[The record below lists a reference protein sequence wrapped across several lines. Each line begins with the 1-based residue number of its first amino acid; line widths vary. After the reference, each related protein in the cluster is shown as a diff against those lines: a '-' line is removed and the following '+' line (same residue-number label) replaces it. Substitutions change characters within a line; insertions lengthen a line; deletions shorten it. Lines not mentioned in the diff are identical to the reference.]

1 MDPTRAAVSESDAH
15 AGNSANLDAQEEAVN
30 KRIDADILNVME
42 NYKEILNLSR
52 VGLELLTIKI
62 GAKDH
67 YDVSREAFQ
76 LETRA
81 DSMVRSV
88 QSLYLLS
95 NALKLSLL
103 LSQSHMSQARN
114 HEVDQ
119 LEKQTQQYQQECAE
133 LLKEHWLS

>member
-1 MDPTRAAVSESDAH
+1 MDPTRPVMSENDAH

-30 KRIDADILNVME
+30 KRIDADVHTLME

-52 VGLELLTIKI
+52 I

-67 YDVSREAFQ
+67 YDVNREAFQ

-81 DSMVRSV
+81 DSMVRAV

-103 LSQSHMSQARN
+103 LSQSPMSEARN
-114 HEVDQ
+114 YEVDQ
-119 LEKQTQQYQQECAE
+119 LEKQTQQYQQECAK

>member
-1 MDPTRAAVSESDAH
+1 MDPTRPVMSENDAH

-30 KRIDADILNVME
+30 KRIDADVHTLME

-52 VGLELLTIKI
+52 VSRTLLTTKI

-67 YDVSREAFQ
+67 YDVNREAFQ

-81 DSMVRSV
+81 DSMVRAV

-103 LSQSHMSQARN
+103 LSQSPMSEARN
-114 HEVDQ
+114 YEVDQ
-119 LEKQTQQYQQECAE
+119 LEKQTQQYQQECAK